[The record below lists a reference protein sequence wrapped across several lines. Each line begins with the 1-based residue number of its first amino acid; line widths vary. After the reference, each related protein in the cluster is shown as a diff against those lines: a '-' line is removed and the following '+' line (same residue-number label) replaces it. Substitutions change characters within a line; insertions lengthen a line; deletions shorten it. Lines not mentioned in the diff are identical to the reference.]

1 MRRQCRLFQCRRRQ
15 IEANVF
21 SGCLGEFLNVLC
33 QWGIFIPHFFDFF
46 VMVGNPIPEH
56 VAIIMD
62 GNGRW
67 AKVRGF
73 PRFQGHWAGV
83 DRVEEIAHTAN
94 NMGIKY
100 VTLFTFSTE
109 NWRRPQEE
117 VSMLMKTVCTVL
129 ETRIDKL
136 LKVNI
141 RVGFIGR
148 REGLPTEVAVSI
160 DKAIALTSKNTGLT
174 LNLAFNYGG
183 RVEIIDAVRKIALA
197 VKSGTIDVGQID
209 EKFFS
214 QALYTCDIPD
224 PDLLIRTSGEKRIS
238 NFLLWQLA
246 YSEIY
251 FTEKFWPDFGEKEFK
266 KAIMDYQK
274 RERRF
279 GKSTAVIK
287 PVTL

>member
-1 MRRQCRLFQCRRRQ
+1 M
-15 IEANVF
+15 
-21 SGCLGEFLNVLC
+21 
-33 QWGIFIPHFFDFF
+33 P
-46 VMVGNPIPEH
+46 GNSLPEH

-67 AKVRGF
+67 AKTRGY
-73 PRFQGHWAGV
+73 PRFKGHWEGV
-83 DRVEEIAHTAN
+83 DRVEDVAHAAN

-100 VTLFTFSTE
+100 LTLFTFSTE
-109 NWRRPQEE
+109 NWRRPQDE

-141 RVGFIGR
+141 RVLFVGR
-148 REGLPTEVAVSI
+148 REGLPEEVQDSI
-160 DKAIALTSKNTGLT
+160 DKAVAITASNTGLT

-183 RVEIIDAVRKIALA
+183 RLEILDATRKIATA
-197 VKSGTIDVGQID
+197 VKNGEINAEDID
-209 EKFFS
+209 EAVFEK
-214 QALYTCDIPD
+214 ALYTTGMPD

-246 YSEIY
+246 YSEMY

-266 KAIMDYQK
+266 KAIADYQK

-279 GKSTAVIK
+279 GKSTVDK
-287 PVTL
+287 KVVVS

>member
-1 MRRQCRLFQCRRRQ
+1 MT
-15 IEANVF
+15 
-21 SGCLGEFLNVLC
+21 
-33 QWGIFIPHFFDFF
+33 
-46 VMVGNPIPEH
+46 GNPLPEH

-73 PRFQGHWAGV
+73 PRFRGHWEGV
-83 DRVEEIAHTAN
+83 DRVEEIAHAAN

-129 ETRIDKL
+129 ETRIEKL

-141 RVGFIGR
+141 RVKFIGK
-148 REGLPTEVAVSI
+148 REGLSKEVVASI
-160 DKAIALTSKNTGLT
+160 DKAIALTAKNTGLT
-174 LNLAFNYGG
+174 LNLAFNYGS
-183 RVEIIDAVRKIALA
+183 RVEIVDAVQKIATA
-197 VKSGTIDVGQID
+197 VKSGVLDVDQVN
-209 EKFFS
+209 EATFA
-214 QALYTCDIPD
+214 QMLYTCDIPD

-246 YSEIY
+246 YTEIY
-251 FTEKFWPDFGEKEFK
+251 FTEKFWPDFGEKEFN
-266 KAIMDYQK
+266 KAIADYQK

-279 GKSTAVIK
+279 GKSTTVAKTATI
-287 PVTL
+287 

>member
-1 MRRQCRLFQCRRRQ
+1 MS
-15 IEANVF
+15 E
-21 SGCLGEFLNVLC
+21 
-33 QWGIFIPHFFDFF
+33 
-46 VMVGNPIPEH
+46 NPLPEH

-67 AKVRGF
+67 AKIRNF
-73 PRFQGHWAGV
+73 PRFKGHWEGV
-83 DRVEEIAHTAN
+83 DRVEDVAHAAN

-100 VTLFTFSTE
+100 LTLFTFSTE

-141 RVGFIGR
+141 RVKFVGR
-148 REGLPTEVAVSI
+148 RQELPQEVLQSI
-160 DKAIALTSKNTGLT
+160 DKAVGITEKNTGLT

-183 RVEIIDAVRKIALA
+183 RVEILDGVRKIAGA
-197 VKSGTIDVGQID
+197 VKNGEMALEDINEAS
-209 EKFFS
+209 FS
-214 QALYTCDIPD
+214 NSLYTAGVPD

-246 YSEIY
+246 YSELY

-266 KAIMDYQK
+266 KAIADYQK

-279 GKSTAVIK
+279 GKSASVKK
-287 PVTL
+287 PVAL

>member
-1 MRRQCRLFQCRRRQ
+1 MT
-15 IEANVF
+15 AN
-21 SGCLGEFLNVLC
+21 L
-33 QWGIFIPHFFDFF
+33 
-46 VMVGNPIPEH
+46 IPEH

-67 AKVRGF
+67 ARARGF

-83 DRVEEIAHTAN
+83 DRVEEIAHCAN
-94 NMGIKY
+94 AMGVKY
-100 VTLFTFSTE
+100 LTLFTFSTE
-109 NWRRPQEE
+109 NWRRPADE

-141 RVGFIGR
+141 RVKFVGKK
-148 REGLPTEVAVSI
+148 EGLSKEVADSI
-160 DKAIALTSKNTGLT
+160 DRAVAITAKNTGLT

-183 RVEIIDAVRKIALA
+183 RIDILDAVIKIASE
-197 VKSGTIDVGQID
+197 VKNGKLDPAAID
-209 EKFFS
+209 EDIFER
-214 QALYTCDIPD
+214 ALYTAGIPD

-246 YSEIY
+246 YSELY

-266 KAIMDYQK
+266 KAIADYQK

-279 GKSTAVIK
+279 GTSSSATKAAGV
-287 PVTL
+287 

>member
-1 MRRQCRLFQCRRRQ
+1 MHMS
-15 IEANVF
+15 E
-21 SGCLGEFLNVLC
+21 
-33 QWGIFIPHFFDFF
+33 
-46 VMVGNPIPEH
+46 NPLPEH

-67 AKVRGF
+67 AKIRNF
-73 PRFQGHWAGV
+73 PRFKGHWEGV
-83 DRVEEIAHTAN
+83 DRVEDVAHAAN

-100 VTLFTFSTE
+100 LTLFTFSTE

-129 ETRIDKL
+129 ETRIEKL

-141 RVGFIGR
+141 RIGFVGR
-148 REGLPTEVAVSI
+148 RQELPQEVLQSI
-160 DKAIALTSKNTGLT
+160 DKAVAITKNNTGLT

-183 RVEIIDAVRKIALA
+183 RVEILDSVRKIASA
-197 VKSGTIDVGQID
+197 VKSGEMAISDIN

-214 QALYTCDIPD
+214 DSLYTAGVPD

-246 YSEIY
+246 YSELY

-266 KAIMDYQK
+266 KAIADYQK

-279 GKSTAVIK
+279 GKSAATQKSIAA
-287 PVTL
+287 

>member
-1 MRRQCRLFQCRRRQ
+1 M
-15 IEANVF
+15 
-21 SGCLGEFLNVLC
+21 
-33 QWGIFIPHFFDFF
+33 P
-46 VMVGNPIPEH
+46 GNPLPEH

-67 AKVRGF
+67 AKARGY
-73 PRFQGHWAGV
+73 PRFRGHWEGV
-83 DRVEEIAHTAN
+83 DRVEDIAHAAN
-94 NMGIKY
+94 DMGIKY
-100 VTLFTFSTE
+100 LTLFTFSTE
-109 NWRRPQEE
+109 NWRRSQEE

-141 RVGFIGR
+141 RVKFVGR
-148 REGLPTEVAVSI
+148 RQELPREVLQSI
-160 DKAIALTSKNTGLT
+160 DKASALTEKNTGLI

-183 RVEIIDAVRKIALA
+183 RVEILDAVRQIATAAKNGEINPL
-197 VKSGTIDVGQID
+197 DID
-209 EKFFS
+209 EEFFA
-214 QALYTCDIPD
+214 QTLYTAGLPD

-246 YSEIY
+246 YSEMY

-266 KAIMDYQK
+266 KAIADYQK

-279 GKSTAVIK
+279 GKSTTVKK
-287 PVTL
+287 P

>member
-1 MRRQCRLFQCRRRQ
+1 MTNSL
-15 IEANVF
+15 
-21 SGCLGEFLNVLC
+21 
-33 QWGIFIPHFFDFF
+33 
-46 VMVGNPIPEH
+46 PEH

-94 NMGIKY
+94 DMGIKY

-109 NWRRPQEE
+109 NWRRPKDE

-129 ETRIDKL
+129 ETRIEKL

-141 RVGFIGR
+141 RVNFIGK
-148 REGLPTEVAVSI
+148 REGLSKEVLNSI
-160 DKAIALTSKNTGLT
+160 DKAIALTAKNTGLILT
-174 LNLAFNYGG
+174 LAFNYGG
-183 RVEIIDAVRKIALA
+183 RVEILDAVREISNL
-197 VKSGTIDVGQID
+197 VKSGQMEISEIT
-209 EKFFS
+209 EESFS
-214 QALYTCDIPD
+214 RSLYTAAMPD

-246 YSEIY
+246 YAEMY
-251 FTEKFWPDFGEKEFK
+251 FTEKFWPDFGEKEFR
-266 KAIMDYQK
+266 KAIVDYQK

-279 GKSTAVIK
+279 GKSAVIVK
-287 PVTL
+287 TSTL